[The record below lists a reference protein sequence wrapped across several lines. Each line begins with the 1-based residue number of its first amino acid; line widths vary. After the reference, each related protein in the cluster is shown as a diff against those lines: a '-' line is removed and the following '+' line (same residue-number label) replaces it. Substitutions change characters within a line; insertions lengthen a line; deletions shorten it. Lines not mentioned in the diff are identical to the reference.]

1 MSENRQTQS
10 PWTGRKLGG
19 KKSIPTFYFKVWGL
33 RGAKK
38 LRWTYCVKPEDTSPH
53 HLLVFLRS
61 IYRMFSFESVRN
73 GGSGG
78 SRGNVQ
84 ASLWNSVVDSWAGW
98 YEQKELSIPCT
109 EFWDTRGQVAV
120 LNHQRQGRCKF
131 YNGQQDHSSNPGA
144 LTLRDLWDDW
154 DHTVLSTDDRGYVT
168 CITTTKKSVLP
179 SGRLMSASK
188 MESYSFF

>member
-1 MSENRQTQS
+1 
-10 PWTGRKLGG
+10 
-19 KKSIPTFYFKVWGL
+19 
-33 RGAKK
+33 
-38 LRWTYCVKPEDTSPH
+38 
-53 HLLVFLRS
+53 
-61 IYRMFSFESVRN
+61 MFSFESVRN

-78 SRGNVQ
+78 GRGNVQ

-120 LNHQRQGRCKF
+120 LNHQWQGRCKF

-154 DHTVLSTDDRGYVT
+154 DHIVLSTDDRGYVT

-188 MESYSFF
+188 MESYSFFLIQVPDVWQCTDPKSIDWRKYWIPLRKDTAIPLL